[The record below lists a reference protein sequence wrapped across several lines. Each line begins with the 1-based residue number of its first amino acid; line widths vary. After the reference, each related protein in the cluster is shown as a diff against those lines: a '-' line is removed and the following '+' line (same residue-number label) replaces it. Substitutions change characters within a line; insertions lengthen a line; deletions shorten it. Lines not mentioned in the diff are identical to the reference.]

1 MERIF
6 LLPDKFHYFKTGH
19 YIERKSDAIRDSIMR
34 LRLEREGERGRE
46 REREGGRER
55 ERWNREGEKTTLKKV
70 GSSRER
76 KNSDRIWE
84 KRLNNER

>member
-46 REREGGRER
+46 REREGGREGERGR
-55 ERWNREGEKTTLKKV
+55 ENDAEKSWLFQREKKF
-70 GSSRER
+70 
-76 KNSDRIWE
+76 
-84 KRLNNER
+84 